1 MRYIVVDE
9 LKNDMFTEEF
19 ETKEE
24 AVKVADEEWDRLTE
38 SDKKRRTSY
47 YVLESSNSD
56 EEAED
61 HFDGNI
67 IKSYK

>member
-1 MRYIVVDE
+1 MKYIVIDE

-24 AVKVADEEWDRLTE
+24 AVKAADEEWDRLTE
-38 SDKKRRTSY
+38 SDKNRRTSY

>member
-1 MRYIVVDE
+1 MKYIVVDE

-24 AVKVADEEWDRLTE
+24 AVKAADEEWDRLTE
-38 SDKKRRTSY
+38 SDKNRRTSY
-47 YVLESSNSD
+47 YVLESSNPD

-61 HFDGNI
+61 HFDGDI

>member
-24 AVKVADEEWDRLTE
+24 AVKAADEEWDRLTE
-38 SDKKRRTSY
+38 SDKNRRTSY

>member
-1 MRYIVVDE
+1 MKYIVVDE

-19 ETKEE
+19 EIKEE
-24 AVKVADEEWDRLTE
+24 AIKAADEDWHRLTE
-38 SDKKRRTSY
+38 SDKKRRIAF
-47 YVLESSNSD
+47 YVLESSNPD

-61 HFDGNI
+61 HFDGDI